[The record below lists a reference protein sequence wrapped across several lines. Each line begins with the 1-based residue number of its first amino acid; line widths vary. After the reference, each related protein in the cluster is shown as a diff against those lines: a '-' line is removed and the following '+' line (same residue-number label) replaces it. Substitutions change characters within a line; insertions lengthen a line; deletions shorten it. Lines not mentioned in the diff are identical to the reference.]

1 MSVVKKQKIANNLA
15 LSKVSDDV
23 DSGKILYN
31 RAVVLEGHQGPVYS
45 AAINSELIV
54 SGGDD
59 KTINIWK
66 LPTDDNDVNLG
77 CIRGH
82 KAAVTSVCWM
92 NGNIVSGSAD
102 STMAI
107 WDGETGQKIRNYRNS
122 TIINQVRYNGT
133 LLASCDDAGT
143 VKLWDFREKNSIS
156 TISTKFPVW
165 TCCLSSSGNI
175 FFSGIDPTIQAYDTR
190 ATDKSLWTTSSTIDS
205 ITSLDINN
213 DNSMLVSRSTRG
225 AVSTYNAKEF
235 LPENV
240 SRSSPYVY
248 DGAPS
253 GNEYKLI
260 RACFSG
266 DSSRIASGSDDKTV
280 TVWDVVTRRILNK
293 FEGHEASTLDVTFHP
308 SENIV
313 ISTSLDGTLI
323 VREL

>member
-122 TIINQVRYNGT
+122 TIINQVR
-133 LLASCDDAGT
+133 
-143 VKLWDFREKNSIS
+143 
-156 TISTKFPVW
+156 
-165 TCCLSSSGNI
+165 SGNI

>member
-156 TISTKFPVW
+156 TIT
-165 TCCLSSSGNI
+165 
-175 FFSGIDPTIQAYDTR
+175 YDTR